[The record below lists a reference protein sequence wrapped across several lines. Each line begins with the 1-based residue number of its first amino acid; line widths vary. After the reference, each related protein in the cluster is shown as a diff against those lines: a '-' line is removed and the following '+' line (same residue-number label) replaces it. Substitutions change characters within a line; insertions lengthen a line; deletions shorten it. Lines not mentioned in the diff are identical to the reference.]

1 MDVVEVL
8 YKRFVAWQGE
18 RRKRHIRN
26 PEGIDLAEL
35 APRLTLIA
43 RALCNAPIEIQPAV
57 REGGWSGHV
66 FHLPA
71 RADLFPTAE
80 QNFRFYLHRVFY
92 LSMQRHLGFN
102 WSGEPGSPEASQQAA
117 KDSAPAV
124 LAALELAYVRFG
136 ELHAELAAH
145 LDDHSWLHGKWMR
158 NRAPGRQDPLQHVAP
173 DAPSA
178 NGKDITTEIA
188 SKPVEE
194 MQSLQVDKEKQE
206 EYMLTHNFE
215 KIETAEEFDDIWRDF
230 DGDDSL
236 EDDLQALDDL
246 DLKHTVRVDDVVHSI
261 YRAEMCG
268 QLTVAE
274 CRSLEENGTYLPYP
288 EWNSAAGRYLP
299 DHCRVYPLLFRTRN
313 TDIARGIVA
322 DHQRTIRELKK
333 QLASFHNQNLRV
345 NRVDRGDDFDLD
357 SVTDLFADIR
367 ARSTPDERVYT
378 TRRRRKKDL
387 SLLFLLD
394 LSLSGDGYVSGQK
407 VIDISRQAVIV
418 LGEVFNEFDVE
429 FQVDGFF
436 SKTRNFCS
444 YVTLKHFRDRW
455 AHGKANIAQVAPQGF
470 TRIGPA
476 LRHAGFLLGR
486 RDSRDRW
493 VILLSD
499 GKPNDFDRYEGSYG
513 VEDIKQALRE
523 LRQQQVNS
531 YAFAIEE
538 QARHYLPRMFGVD
551 HYSILNDPQRLVTSV
566 MRLYTRLAG
575 GV

>member
-1 MDVVEVL
+1 MDFAEVL
-8 YKRFVAWQGE
+8 FKRFVAWRKERKERTE
-18 RRKRHIRN
+18 RRV
-26 PEGIDLAEL
+26 EGVDLSEL
-35 APRLTLIA
+35 APRLALIA
-43 RALCNAPIEIQPAV
+43 RALCQAPIEIKPAV
-57 REGGWSGHV
+57 REGGWSGDA

-71 RADLFPTAE
+71 RMELLPTLE
-80 QNFRFYLHRVFY
+80 ENFKFYLFRVFY
-92 LSMQRHLGFN
+92 LAKQRELGLN
-102 WSGEPGSPEASQQAA
+102 WTGASGSLQASREAAA
-117 KDSAPAV
+117 ESAGCVLDALSREFLHFPALHDS
-124 LAALELAYVRFG
+124 LRDGLE
-136 ELHAELAAH
+136 
-145 LDDHSWLHGKWMR
+145 DHGWLYGKWMSAR
-158 NRAPGRQDPLQHVAP
+158 PFDADDAQLPVDP

-178 NGKDITTEIA
+178 NGQAVTTEIA

-194 MQSLQVDKEKQE
+194 MRSLQVDREKQE

-274 CRSLEENGTYLPYP
+274 SRALQEQGFHYTYP
-288 EWNSAAGRYLP
+288 EWNASSGCYLP
-299 DHCRVYPLLFRTRN
+299 GHCRVYPLLFRSRN
-313 TDIARGIVA
+313 DASAQVIVA
-322 DHQRTIRELKK
+322 QHQRVIGELKK
-333 QLASFHNQNLRV
+333 QLASFHNARMRV
-345 NRVDRGDDFDLD
+345 HRVDRGEEFDLD
-357 SVTDLFADIR
+357 SVTDLHADI
-367 ARSTPDERVYT
+367 AAGVSPDERVYT
-378 TRRRRKKDL
+378 VQRRRRKDL
-387 SLLFLLD
+387 SLLFLVD
-394 LSLSGDGYVSGQK
+394 LSLSGDGYVAGQK
-407 VIDISRQAVIV
+407 VIDICRQAVII
-418 LGEVFNEFDVE
+418 LGEVFSEFDVE

-455 AHGKANIAQVAPQGF
+455 PNGKANIAQVAPQGF

-476 LRHAGFLLGR
+476 IRHAGFLLGKR
-486 RDSRDRW
+486 HSKQRW
-493 VILLSD
+493 VIVLSD

-523 LRQQQVNS
+523 LRRNDVRS

-551 HYSILNDPQRLVTSV
+551 HYSILSDPQRLVPAV
-566 MRLYTRLAG
+566 LRLYTRLAG
-575 GV
+575 GA